1 MPQPLVERDP
11 GAPAELSG
19 CERHAEHRAAC
30 VSEPRRLEPGRV
42 ATARDGAAGLVQ
54 LEHARLRAG
63 ADVEGA
69 TIAPGGG
76 EQRVDDV
83 PDVDEVPRLAT
94 VAVDHRLVPARH
106 PFEEDRHD
114 AALEPR
120 ILARPVDVRKAEDDV
135 PRAVDSVPAGQILL
149 GAELRDPVRRH
160 RRQACSLI
168 GRTVALAV
176 DRAAGGREDDL
187 RAGQAGGL
195 GNANRPDDVHLRV
208 TVGLPDGGLHIGLRG
223 EVEDDLRAV
232 ELDAVPDVALD
243 EGRGGV
249 QVRTLAGGE
258 VVDDRHLVSARDEG
272 IDEIRADESR
282 ASRHDCP
289 HRRIVG
295 IGMFITFEGPDFSGK
310 STQAALLVEWLRGE
324 GHEVIATRE
333 PGGTPIGEAIRDVVL
348 HGLEM
353 GAWAEAALFASAR
366 AEHVER
372 VIRPALERGAWV
384 VCDRYVD
391 SSLAYQGIG
400 RGLGVDAVLAL
411 NNAVTGGLLPD
422 RTFVLLLAADAAARR
437 GGTELDRIE
446 REDVA
451 FRSVVAEGYRELA
464 ELFPE
469 RVVALNAT
477 RPIDEIAEVVRD
489 QVQRNH
495 G

>member
-1 MPQPLVERDP
+1 
-11 GAPAELSG
+11 
-19 CERHAEHRAAC
+19 
-30 VSEPRRLEPGRV
+30 
-42 ATARDGAAGLVQ
+42 
-54 LEHARLRAG
+54 
-63 ADVEGA
+63 
-69 TIAPGGG
+69 
-76 EQRVDDV
+76 
-83 PDVDEVPRLAT
+83 
-94 VAVDHRLVPARH
+94 
-106 PFEEDRHD
+106 
-114 AALEPR
+114 
-120 ILARPVDVRKAEDDV
+120 
-135 PRAVDSVPAGQILL
+135 
-149 GAELRDPVRRH
+149 
-160 RRQACSLI
+160 
-168 GRTVALAV
+168 
-176 DRAAGGREDDL
+176 
-187 RAGQAGGL
+187 
-195 GNANRPDDVHLRV
+195 
-208 TVGLPDGGLHIGLRG
+208 
-223 EVEDDLRAV
+223 
-232 ELDAVPDVALD
+232 
-243 EGRGGV
+243 
-249 QVRTLAGGE
+249 
-258 VVDDRHLVSARDEG
+258 
-272 IDEIRADESR
+272 
-282 ASRHDCP
+282 
-289 HRRIVG
+289 
-295 IGMFITFEGPDFSGK
+295 MFITFEGPDFSGK